1 MNSGVK
7 SSCSTRAKIEHKS
20 LYFCGD
26 ADRELHHSRVSR
38 RDGSRSCMRSRA
50 GDRHS
55 RDPSSRRNGRICE
68 LCSGWE
74 LGYLLAACIRNT
86 FALCGSAGMDCQRQY
101 SVLRTEGN
109 SMEMPHTS
117 QSEFK
122 DETEPGISIY
132 QTGENGWD
140 VSVWAIT
147 IDDTEYRAS
156 EYSENITCSLPVA
169 LDSVVLGTFV
179 RVP

>member
-1 MNSGVK
+1 MNFVVVGSWDISSLPAYETLLHYVVVQEWIVK
-7 SSCSTRAKIEHKS
+7 DST
-20 LYFCGD
+20 
-26 ADRELHHSRVSR
+26 
-38 RDGSRSCMRSRA
+38 
-50 GDRHS
+50 
-55 RDPSSRRNGRICE
+55 P
-68 LCSGWE
+68 
-74 LGYLLAACIRNT
+74 
-86 FALCGSAGMDCQRQY
+86 Y

-132 QTGENGWD
+132 HGENGWD